1 MVSAEKLIEYY
12 NSHKAD
18 YPVVFTL
25 ADNGVY
31 MAESEDAD
39 AIAYLDGR
47 SYEVYPGNDVP
58 YTIIYSLKDDAETI
72 QLDYNEDDAKTILN
86 AFVDCTYLR
95 LFKLWRKIERTLK
108 VIEGRSN
115 DDED

>member
-12 NSHKAD
+12 NSHTD
-18 YPVVFTL
+18 EYPVAFTL
-25 ADNGVY
+25 IDNGVY

-47 SYEVYPGNDVP
+47 SYEVYPGNDMP
-58 YTIIYSLKDDAETI
+58 YTIVYSLKEDAETI
-72 QLDYNEDDAKTILN
+72 QLDYDEDDAKKVLD

-115 DDED
+115 DED